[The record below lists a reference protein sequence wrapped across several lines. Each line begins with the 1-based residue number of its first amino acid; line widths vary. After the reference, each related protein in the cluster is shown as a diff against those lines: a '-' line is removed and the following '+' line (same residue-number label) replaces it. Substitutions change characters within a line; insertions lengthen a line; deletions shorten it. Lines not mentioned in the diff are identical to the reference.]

1 MTPPAIS
8 PDQILDHAPRKA
20 RILRVDAN
28 AIAYFGDL
36 FHSFKVA
43 MRQSVSAKAAQPH
56 PR

>member
-1 MTPPAIS
+1 MVPPAIS

-36 FHSFKVA
+36 FHAWKVA
-43 MRQSVSAKAAQPH
+43 LRQSVAGSA
-56 PR
+56 